1 MEPSLCSTAPPRD
14 IGPLG
19 ANGSELRRGRE
30 RVAGL
35 FRSLLQAIAEPA
47 LALLG
52 GAMGETVR
60 HHPPLR
66 TPLQRVVADCR
77 GSPQRSLDITGL
89 QQMPTLIGLVRPDA
103 GQAI

>member
-35 FRSLLQAIAEPA
+35 FRSLLQAVVEPA
-47 LALLG
+47 LPLLG
-52 GAMGETVR
+52 GAMGKAVR

-77 GSPQRSLDITGL
+77 SSTQCGLDITRL
-89 QQMPTLIGLVRPDA
+89 QQMPALIGFVCPDA
-103 GQAI
+103 GEEI